1 MTYLWYSRDM
11 AQQIKNLIHSVFDQP
26 DNWKIDLLRN
36 WDAIM
41 GNLNTKVYL
50 EKITD
55 DTLTLGV
62 TDSCWMQE
70 LYLLS
75 NVLLRVINEK
85 LDKPRIKQLRFKK
98 IGIKKEKKQSH
109 TQPKPQKQITR
120 SLTSKEKQALTNIK
134 DTQLQKALQDF
145 LIRCYQ
151 EQE

>member
-1 MTYLWYSRDM
+1 M
-11 AQQIKNLIHSVFDQP
+11 AQPIKQLLSTVFDQP

-36 WDAIM
+36 WDSII

-55 DTLTLGV
+55 DTLVLGV
-62 TDSCWMQE
+62 TDSCWLQE

-75 NVLLRVINEK
+75 HILLQVINEK
-85 LDKPRIKQLRFKK
+85 LDRPRIKQLRFKK
-98 IGIKKEKKQSH
+98 IGIRPTKKQAYTKSPPRSITKRALTTKEKSALSH
-109 TQPKPQKQITR
+109 IKDPQLQ
-120 SLTSKEKQALTNIK
+120 QALE
-134 DTQLQKALQDF
+134 DF

>member
-1 MTYLWYSRDM
+1 M
-11 AQQIKNLIHSVFDQP
+11 AQPIKQLIHSVFDQP

-36 WDAIM
+36 WDGII

-55 DTLTLGV
+55 DTLVLGV
-62 TDSCWMQE
+62 TDSCWLQE

-75 NVLLRVINEK
+75 HVILQVINEK
-85 LDKPRIKQLRFKK
+85 LDRPRIKQLRFKK
-98 IGIKKEKKQSH
+98 IGIRPVKKQ
-109 TQPKPQKQITR
+109 TYTKPKPRTHTKRPLTNKEQHA
-120 SLTSKEKQALTNIK
+120 LTSIKDPQLQQALE
-134 DTQLQKALQDF
+134 DF

>member
-1 MTYLWYSRDM
+1 M
-11 AQQIKNLIHSVFDQP
+11 AQPIKQLIHSVFDQP

-36 WDAIM
+36 WDGII

-55 DTLTLGV
+55 DTLVLGV
-62 TDSCWMQE
+62 TDSCWLQE

-75 NVLLRVINEK
+75 HVILQVINEK
-85 LDKPRIKQLRFKK
+85 LDRPRIKQLRFKK
-98 IGIKKEKKQSH
+98 IGIRPVKKTTYTK
-109 TQPKPQKQITR
+109 PKPRMHTKRPLTPKELHA
-120 SLTSKEKQALTNIK
+120 LTSIKDPQLQQALE
-134 DTQLQKALQDF
+134 DF

>member
-1 MTYLWYSRDM
+1 M
-11 AQQIKNLIHSVFDQP
+11 AQPIKQLIHAVFDQP

-36 WDAIM
+36 WDSII

-55 DTLTLGV
+55 DTLVLGV
-62 TDSCWMQE
+62 TDSCWLQE

-75 NVLLRVINEK
+75 HVILQVINEK
-85 LDKPRIKQLRFKK
+85 LDRPRIKQLRFKK
-98 IGIKKEKKQSH
+98 IGIRPVKKQ
-109 TQPKPQKQITR
+109 TYTAPKPRTRTKRPLTQKEQR
-120 SLTSKEKQALTNIK
+120 ALTHIKDAQLQQALE
-134 DTQLQKALQDF
+134 DF

>member
-1 MTYLWYSRDM
+1 M
-11 AQQIKNLIHSVFDQP
+11 AQPIKQLLSTVFDQP

-36 WDAIM
+36 WDSII

-55 DTLTLGV
+55 DTLVLGV
-62 TDSCWMQE
+62 TDSCWLQE

-75 NVLLRVINEK
+75 HVILQVINEK
-85 LDKPRIKQLRFKK
+85 LDRPRIKQLRFKK
-98 IGIKKEKKQSH
+98 VGIRHAKKQTITKPKPRARTQRPLTPKEKGALADIKD
-109 TQPKPQKQITR
+109 PQLQ
-120 SLTSKEKQALTNIK
+120 QALE
-134 DTQLQKALQDF
+134 DF

>member
-1 MTYLWYSRDM
+1 M
-11 AQQIKNLIHSVFDQP
+11 AQPIKQLIHSVFDKP

-36 WDAIM
+36 WDTII

-55 DTLTLGV
+55 DTLVLGV
-62 TDSCWMQE
+62 TDSCWLQE

-75 NVLLRVINEK
+75 HVILQVINEK
-85 LDKPRIKQLRFKK
+85 LDRPRIKQLRFKK
-98 IGIKKEKKQSH
+98 IGIRPVKKAAY
-109 TQPKPQKQITR
+109 TAPKPRARVQR
-120 SLTSKEKQALTNIK
+120 PLTSKEKQALTNIK
-134 DTQLQKALQDF
+134 DAQLQQALEDF